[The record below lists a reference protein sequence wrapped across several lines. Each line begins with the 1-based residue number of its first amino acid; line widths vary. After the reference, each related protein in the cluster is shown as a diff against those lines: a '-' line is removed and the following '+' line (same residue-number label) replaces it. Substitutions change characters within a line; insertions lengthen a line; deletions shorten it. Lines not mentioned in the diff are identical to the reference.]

1 MTQNGENLEDVK
13 KDESSTPVDTNRS
26 YSTVS
31 APTESADNTNDE
43 VTIARLIKRRQEI
56 EEQLSYQ
63 TAQLLESLREEWVS
77 GRISL
82 FLQCA

>member
-43 VTIARLIKRRQEI
+43 VMIARLIKRRQEI

-77 GRISL
+77 G
-82 FLQCA
+82 

>member
-31 APTESADNTNDE
+31 APTESAENTNDE

-77 GRISL
+77 G
-82 FLQCA
+82 